1 MKTKEPRFGGGLI
14 ADNSRPQNSGKVD
27 LHGVFTIMYAW
38 GYPALRAWSTVIT
51 LFDLPRKQTTL
62 HVGIK
67 KKGTSHIDT
76 IATADINDQ
85 NQGNA
90 HIINFELGY
99 RFESEGDYEVV
110 CSLKDHKT
118 KLKIPLRL
126 NTRPW
131 PTFSKKEIDVL
142 EKNKSLIPHKV
153 SAQVKCKNCSHSYL
167 FEEKILESEEHS
179 GGTIPFPESGI
190 YECDN
195 CGHNMKLKDIQG
207 QIRASIKDNL
217 SNFLKSN
224 KDV

>member
-1 MKTKEPRFGGGLI
+1 MKIKAPRFGGALI
-14 ADNSRPQNSGKVD
+14 ADNSRPQNSGTVD
-27 LHGVFTIMYAW
+27 LHGVFTIMHAW

-51 LFDLPRKQTTL
+51 IFDLPKKQTTL

-67 KKGTSHIDT
+67 RKGSSQIDT

-85 NQGNA
+85 NVGNA
-90 HIINFELGY
+90 HTINLELGY
-99 RFESEGDYEVV
+99 RFESEGDYEII
-110 CSLKDHKT
+110 CSLKDYKT
-118 KLKIPLRL
+118 KIRIPLRL
-126 NTRPW
+126 NTRTW
-131 PTFSKKEIDVL
+131 PAFSTKEIVVL

-153 SAQVKCKNCSHSYL
+153 SAHVKCKNCGHSFL
-167 FEEKILESEEHS
+167 FEEKILVIEEHS